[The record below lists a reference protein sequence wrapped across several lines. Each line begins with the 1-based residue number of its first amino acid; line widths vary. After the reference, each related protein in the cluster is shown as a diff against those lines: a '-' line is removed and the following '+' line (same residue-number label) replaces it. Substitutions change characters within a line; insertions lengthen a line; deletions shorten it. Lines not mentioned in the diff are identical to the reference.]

1 MERVLCNIFFCIL
14 YVEAFTEYYSF
25 RRPATRRHWPTHAH
39 QNNALEPSPL
49 SDTPTAPAITER
61 ILDLTQKEDIVFV
74 IDVENVRGKTSFELD
89 HCDLLD
95 RLSIWASLR
104 SNAFGRT
111 LAVVDHGSKSSAHL
125 LHDGYNTT
133 NTALCVSFAG
143 PIVKADDIIARDV
156 RWLLS
161 SNATQHVVVIT
172 ADQELSWRCRSAA
185 RSPDSKKFN
194 SVLRKLAS
202 SGGDGSALRGGGRG
216 KRGKGGR
223 KKSRSVRKK
232 QYLQLHQESEE
243 DEEEEGEND
252 DDNVDV
258 QSNHTNELA
267 DDTADLEPTPTVEII
282 APQRFLEDLEQ
293 ALREWLY
300 KQEHAT
306 SVEEI
311 DIEDIPIPTPITTMQ
326 RLFRLC
332 GEILSIESSLRKK
345 CSLRKRHTLTE
356 ELREKKTEWKELLL
370 TLRNSAERQHGSL
383 SSSLAWS
390 LSSFTSQENEGDGS
404 ESLLTSPL
412 PSTSMPTTPWEDLTS
427 DEQEKLLKRWGKQ
440 RGRHGTKREKTE
452 DRIVL
457 AERLRRQLELVETP
471 ACKEEET
478 TLAQTYGDYINSL
491 QD

>member
-1 MERVLCNIFFCIL
+1 MEKVLCNIFLCIL
-14 YVEAFTEYYSF
+14 CVEGFITKYSF
-25 RRPATRRHWPTHAH
+25 SPSAKRYTHH
-39 QNNALEPSPL
+39 ALAQGDGS
-49 SDTPTAPAITER
+49 TPAITEK

-104 SNAFGRT
+104 HKACGRT

-125 LHDGYNTT
+125 LKDGQDTT
-133 NTALCVSFAG
+133 NAALCVSFAG

-161 SNATQHVVVIT
+161 SNVTQHVVVIT
-172 ADQELSWRCRSAA
+172 ADNELSWRCRSAA
-185 RSPDSKKFN
+185 RSPDSTKLN
-194 SVLRKLAS
+194 SIMRKLAS
-202 SGGDGSALRGGGRG
+202 TDSVLRGGGRG

-223 KKSRSVRKK
+223 KKSRAARKK
-232 QYLQLHQESEE
+232 QHLQLHQESEE
-243 DEEEEGEND
+243 EEAEEERDENEED
-252 DDNVDV
+252 IYL
-258 QSNHTNELA
+258 QSNHTKQAAEDVPDLA
-267 DDTADLEPTPTVEII
+267 PTPTVEII

-293 ALREWLY
+293 ALREWLSE
-300 KQEHAT
+300 QEHST
-306 SVEEI
+306 TVEEI
-311 DIEDIPIPTPITTMQ
+311 DIDDIPIPTPITTMQ
-326 RLFRLC
+326 RLFHLC

-356 ELREKKTEWKELLL
+356 ELREKKAAWKELLL
-370 TLRNSAERQHGSL
+370 TLHNCTEREHDLL

-390 LSSFTSQENEGDGS
+390 LSSFTSEEDERNGP

-412 PSTSMPTTPWEDLTS
+412 PTSSSMSTTPWQDMTT

-457 AERLRRQLELVETP
+457 AERLRRQLELVEPP
-471 ACKEEET
+471 ACKEEAEAS
-478 TLAQTYGDYINSL
+478 LAQLYADYINSATDL
-491 QD
+491 